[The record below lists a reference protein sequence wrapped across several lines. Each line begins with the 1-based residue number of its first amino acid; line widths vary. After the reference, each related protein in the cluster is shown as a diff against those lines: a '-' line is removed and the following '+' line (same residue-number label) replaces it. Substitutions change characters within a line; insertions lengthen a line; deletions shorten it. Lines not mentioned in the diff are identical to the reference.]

1 MKVKDII
8 KKLENFNEEAEL
20 AFVISEHDGDNF
32 TIDNID
38 FNPTDNNLITSNTK
52 ATYVELIL
60 SLTDN
65 LQITIKDD

>member
-1 MKVKDII
+1 MKVKDLII
-8 KKLENFNEEAEL
+8 SLKNFNQEAEL

-38 FNPTDNNLITSNTK
+38 FNTTDNNMITSNTK

-65 LQITIKDD
+65 LQITKKG

>member
-1 MKVKDII
+1 MKVKDLIR
-8 KKLENFNEEAEL
+8 KLQNFNQEAEL

-38 FNPTDNNLITSNTK
+38 FNTTDNNMITSNTK

-65 LQITIKDD
+65 LQITKKE